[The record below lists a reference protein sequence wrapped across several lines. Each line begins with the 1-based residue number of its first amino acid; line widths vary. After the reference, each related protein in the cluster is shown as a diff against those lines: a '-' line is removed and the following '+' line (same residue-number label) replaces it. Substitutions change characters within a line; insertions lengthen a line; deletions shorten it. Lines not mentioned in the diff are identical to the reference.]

1 MDTVVILRFLEISC
15 LIETVNKISMNYKAR
30 RQKSVSRRHFRQPY
44 FATHILVDTFYINH
58 SLGRGPPPTHFET
71 CKIHLFGLVEVLM
84 WLVECF
90 ALALSCCHHQFYW
103 VEREGGST
111 EKQLGI
117 DLHSAHPCSP

>member
-1 MDTVVILRFLEISC
+1 MPEGCDQKLDVFPTILTFYPTPFPPQTIPL
-15 LIETVNKISMNYKAR
+15 
-30 RQKSVSRRHFRQPY
+30 
-44 FATHILVDTFYINH
+44 LVDTFYINH

-117 DLHSAHPCSP
+117 DLHSTHPCSP